1 MKLGNNILFD
11 IDVKGAMSLKKYFD
25 KDSCSI
31 YIDAPL
37 NVIEQRLS
45 DRNTETNKD
54 LSLRLKK
61 IKHESLSKI
70 NFDVIIEN
78 IDLQEAKEKAK
89 KCVENFL
96 KNKMNI
102 GLFFGTFNPV
112 HLGHIKIISNILQKK
127 LFDQIWIILSPRS
140 PHKKYNLVDK
150 NERFHMLEI
159 AFANYKKVIVSD
171 VEFYLNEPNYTAIT
185 LDYLKNKYSKNNFSI
200 IMGSDSYL
208 TLGSWLRAKDIQ
220 KNKIYIYPRKNYIIK
235 NLDWNA
241 IILDLDEMEISST
254 LIREK
259 FQKRVKDVVKYLNYD
274 VFKYI
279 KRKKLY

>member
-1 MKLGNNILFD
+1 
-11 IDVKGAMSLKKYFD
+11 
-25 KDSCSI
+25 
-31 YIDAPL
+31 
-37 NVIEQRLS
+37 
-45 DRNTETNKD
+45 
-54 LSLRLKK
+54 
-61 IKHESLSKI
+61 
-70 NFDVIIEN
+70 
-78 IDLQEAKEKAK
+78 
-89 KCVENFL
+89 
-96 KNKMNI
+96 MNI

-208 TLGSWLRAKDIQ
+208 TLGSWLRAKDVQ
-220 KNKIYIYPRKNYIIK
+220 KNKIYIYPRKDYIIK
-235 NLDWNA
+235 KLEWNA
-241 IILDLDEMEISST
+241 TILDLDEMEISST
-254 LIREK
+254 LIRDK
-259 FQKRVKDVVKYLNYD
+259 FQKGVDDVAKYLNYD
-274 VFKYI
+274 VYKYI
-279 KRKKLY
+279 NRKKLY

>member
-1 MKLGNNILFD
+1 
-11 IDVKGAMSLKKYFD
+11 
-25 KDSCSI
+25 
-31 YIDAPL
+31 
-37 NVIEQRLS
+37 
-45 DRNTETNKD
+45 
-54 LSLRLKK
+54 
-61 IKHESLSKI
+61 
-70 NFDVIIEN
+70 
-78 IDLQEAKEKAK
+78 
-89 KCVENFL
+89 
-96 KNKMNI
+96 MNI

-140 PHKKYNLVDK
+140 PYKKYNLVDK

-208 TLGSWLRAKDIQ
+208 TLGSWLRAKDVQ

-235 NLDWNA
+235 NLDLNA

-254 LIREK
+254 LIRDK